1 MVEINLQAILT
12 IIPGHFTIDPFEFTF
27 FADAIERFQTSRVQR
42 SLEIHVLNVKVNVSA
57 SLDTFHGEVEPCA
70 EAGILVVRHRVTR
83 QPNVKVVA
91 TVHLLTASQVTSI
104 EVTRNGH
111 ILLADF
117 ELVRSPLRVHI
128 SQLLVREVS
137 HNALNAL
144 SLLCLRVI
152 VIYVALGVTIRF
164 AI

>member
-1 MVEINLQAILT
+1 M
-12 IIPGHFTIDPFEFTF
+12 
-27 FADAIERFQTSRVQR
+27 
-42 SLEIHVLNVKVNVSA
+42 
-57 SLDTFHGEVEPCA
+57 
-70 EAGILVVRHRVTR
+70 
-83 QPNVKVVA
+83 VA

-128 SQLLVREVS
+128 AQLLVREVS